1 MKQNILNPGGS
12 LSVYTTQPQ
21 EIVLGPVVFT
31 IFIDDLELDSERLKM
46 YVFIIKFADETK
58 GNQRRRRQ
66 KQDTRCTG
74 IPSGNGLRNGT

>member
-12 LSVYTTQPQ
+12 RSVSTTQPH

-31 IFIDDLELDSERLKM
+31 IFIDDLESASERLKM

-58 GNQRRRRQ
+58 GNQRRRQ

-74 IPSGNGLRNGT
+74 IPSGNGLRNRT